1 MLIFCD
7 GSFPRSRLLR
17 LPRELIDQITSY
29 IVKPWVS
36 LSEHYDSLCELY
48 DHDPEVMT
56 LEEPDIL
63 GTSDLVCLALTCRYF
78 LAILHSTIRNH
89 LRRDAAA
96 PWAGAGIWMED
107 FSSRSEFP
115 TPHTPT
121 VSTPHAACS
130 AVVEVLKRLN
140 KDGEKSKSQVR
151 RIFTRKILGRRGF
164 ECGRREDGRYWRTI
178 VVLRNHFTRQYVR
191 EEILDRLRYRCCL
204 GDMLLACPW
213 TTDQHDVENRCDI
226 SIVTENEMIFW
237 EDVTTHAISN
247 FEASL
252 YPSIPGV
259 GKRADV

>member
-1 MLIFCD
+1 MLTLYN
-7 GSFPRSRLLR
+7 RSYSRSILLR
-17 LPRELIDQITSY
+17 LPGELIDQITSY
-29 IVKPWVS
+29 IVKPWAS
-36 LSEHYDSLCELY
+36 LSEYYEWLRDNYDY
-48 DHDPEVMT
+48 DLDEKP

-78 LAILHSTIRNH
+78 LSILHPTIRNH

-96 PWAGAGIWMED
+96 PWAEAGISIED
-107 FSSRSEFP
+107 FSRRAQFP
-115 TPHTPT
+115 TRHKPT

-130 AVVEVLKRLN
+130 AVVEVLERLN
-140 KDGEKSKSQVR
+140 KDGERSKSKVR

-191 EEILDRLRYRCCL
+191 EETLDCLRYRCCL

-213 TTDQHDVENRCDI
+213 NTDQRNVENRCDI

-237 EDVTTHAISN
+237 EDVTIHAIKR
-247 FEASL
+247 FEATFF
-252 YPSIPGV
+252 PSIPGV
-259 GKRADV
+259 GKRAEV